1 MRLKKLDVDVIDEL
15 FEKAEHQQDVLVGIY
30 RSIFRDWDVIKKIDG
45 WPSCGKDLW
54 YYVCEKFIQF
64 DKVHHGDVLAG
75 GCWMNYGFSC
85 DKKLKPWEV
94 DISSAKI
101 TYKSVSK
108 AA

>member
-1 MRLKKLDVDVIDEL
+1 
-15 FEKAEHQQDVLVGIY
+15 
-30 RSIFRDWDVIKKIDG
+30 
-45 WPSCGKDLW
+45 
-54 YYVCEKFIQF
+54 
-64 DKVHHGDVLAG
+64 
-75 GCWMNYGFSC
+75 MNYGFSC